1 MDKPQDGHTL
11 EGQTLEGHTLGG
23 QILEYHSGINPIEW
37 TKPTKDKH
45 QKGPRLYVERDK
57 QENTIFGHTLE
68 FFTPKIKR
76 TLELFFDPKN
86 NFQSF

>member
-11 EGQTLEGHTLGG
+11 EGQTLEGHTLEGHTLGG

-45 QKGPRLYVERDK
+45 QKETRLYVERDK
-57 QENTIFGHTLE
+57 QDNTIFGHTLE
-68 FFTPKIKR
+68 FLPLK
-76 TLELFFDPKN
+76 
-86 NFQSF
+86 